1 MQYVHLALENWFLCH
16 CQKRIVPQQSSVPA
30 SGDLTPVSPA
40 KAICTCVHCSSIC
53 AVHYSSSI
61 CVHCCSIC
69 AAAHLPQP
77 RPVPDPA
84 LSFHC
89 QVSYFQLRPLR
100 TVLYFPKTQTFQS
113 YSSGPIFGKRWN
125 NNWKKK
131 LIYVNQR
138 IRCDHPVTSVIRD
151 WLNKMLWTKWHSFI
165 NLMYKRISWTK
176 LDIRNRKL
184 AQLFLPC
191 VCEEKRVEISGI
203 KFDDPQ

>member
-1 MQYVHLALENWFLCH
+1 MGFGIWVGSLSTYANKFIFQETFDVIWILETLLSSLNHKSAYYFRGDLDVCA
-16 CQKRIVPQQSSVPA
+16 CAIYASRFRKLVSLSLPKQIVPQQSSVPA
-30 SGDLTPVSPA
+30 SGDFTPVSPA
-40 KAICTCVHCSSIC
+40 KAICVH
-53 AVHYSSSI
+53 
-61 CVHCCSIC
+61 CSIC

-151 WLNKMLWTKWHSFI
+151 
-165 NLMYKRISWTK
+165 
-176 LDIRNRKL
+176 
-184 AQLFLPC
+184 
-191 VCEEKRVEISGI
+191 
-203 KFDDPQ
+203 